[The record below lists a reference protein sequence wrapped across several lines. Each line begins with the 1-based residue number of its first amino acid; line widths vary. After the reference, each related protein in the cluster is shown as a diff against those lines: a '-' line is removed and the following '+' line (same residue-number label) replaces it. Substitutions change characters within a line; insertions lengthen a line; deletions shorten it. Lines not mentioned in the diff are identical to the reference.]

1 MSSDI
6 FGGNLHSTYILEV
19 VQGDF
24 IAKEL
29 VLVAGLERLEL

>member
-6 FGGNLHSTYILEV
+6 FGGSLHSTYILEV

-29 VLVAGLERLEL
+29 VAGLERLEL